1 MPITLDEQ
9 GIKLITDFTLLQESS
24 VEASLEESEPLV
36 EYSGEVAADE
46 AIELFD
52 PKFRVEGSG
61 IGDVPAGLAVA
72 TDGGF
77 THEALEDGV
86 TIVTNLRHG
95 ESADGRNTFSFT
107 AENRPGA
114 TAVVAP

>member
-24 VEASLEESEPLV
+24 VEKTVDELEPLV
-36 EYSGEVAADE
+36 KYDGKLPTDDV
-46 AIELFD
+46 IELWD
-52 PKFRVEGSG
+52 PKFRVEGNG

-77 THEALEDGV
+77 THEALEEGV

-95 ESADGRNTFSFT
+95 ESSDNRNTFSFT

-114 TAVVAP
+114 TAPAP

>member
-24 VEASLEESEPLV
+24 VEKTVEESEPLV
-36 EYSGEVAADE
+36 EYDGTVASED
-46 AIELFD
+46 AIELWD
-52 PKFRVEGSG
+52 PKFRVEGNG

-77 THEALEDGV
+77 THEALSAGV
-86 TIVTNLRHG
+86 TIVTNVRSG
-95 ESADGRNTFSFT
+95 ESADGRNNFSFT

-114 TAVVAP
+114 TAPE

>member
-9 GIKLITDFTLLQESS
+9 GIKLIEDFTLLQEVS
-24 VEASLEESEPLV
+24 VEKTVDESEPLV
-36 EYSGEVAADE
+36 EYDGTVAAED
-46 AIELFD
+46 AIELWD

-61 IGDVPAGLAVA
+61 LGDVPAGLAVA

-86 TIVTNLRHG
+86 TIVTNLRSG
-95 ESADGRNTFSFT
+95 ESSDNRNTFSFT

-114 TAVVAP
+114 TPPAP